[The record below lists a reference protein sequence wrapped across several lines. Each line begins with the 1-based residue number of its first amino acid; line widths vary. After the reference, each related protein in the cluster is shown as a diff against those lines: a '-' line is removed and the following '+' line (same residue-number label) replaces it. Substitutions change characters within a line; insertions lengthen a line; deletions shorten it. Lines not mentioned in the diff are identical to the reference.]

1 MGKKIVPSPLPSL
14 LSFWFPTPTPT
25 FPHNVSFVGKMLLT
39 AKLTFFMEKLNF
51 TLLKENDFNYVTSSW
66 KEGDKKREGVVVA
79 KEWHRFQGN
88 WPQYSKKKKK
98 TPIGRRQAEQ
108 FPPPTWRQQYSG
120 LNREDSPWGS
130 ALSNCLRLRDPPQE
144 V

>member
-1 MGKKIVPSPLPSL
+1 
-14 LSFWFPTPTPT
+14 
-25 FPHNVSFVGKMLLT
+25 
-39 AKLTFFMEKLNF
+39 MEKLNF

-98 TPIGRRQAEQ
+98 HPLADGKQNSSHHPPGDSNTLAWIERILHGGLL
-108 FPPPTWRQQYSG
+108 FPTVY
-120 LNREDSPWGS
+120 
-130 ALSNCLRLRDPPQE
+130 